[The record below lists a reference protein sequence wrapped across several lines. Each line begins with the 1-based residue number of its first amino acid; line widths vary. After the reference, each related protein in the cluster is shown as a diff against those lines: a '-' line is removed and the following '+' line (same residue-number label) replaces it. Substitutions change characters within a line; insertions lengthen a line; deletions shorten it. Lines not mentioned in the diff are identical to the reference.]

1 MKEET
6 KTVNIMLPA
15 DAPIYS
21 AKVRLTNEWN
31 ADTIFCS
38 VFTHRF
44 TQKPE
49 YNGYVMGAIAYFPN
63 TLTLEQLKEEVLKG
77 RTFIGA
83 LFFDIDFYNKVYGGV
98 TSLGIL
104 YQSSEKANLLWL
116 SKNVSRFRSVE
127 REEFLIE
134 MRDGVSND
142 VRMLQDY
149 FVLLSTFGLD
159 VDHKHNE
166 KGEDITP
173 AYGEM
178 YKEVRQR
185 IIDYDLNTLFAYKT
199 FSDPVKGERFRVIF
213 KTDVPI
219 FNWYLAHSVLLG
231 LEQIFSEYFDPACK
245 NVNRIYHGGT
255 KLIEETHQLFGTPV
269 ELDKFFRIVAQN
281 IKDKDKS
288 NYSRNLENFARQ
300 TGLVIRNNAFAIRTV
315 ELSSEEVEEL
325 RQNEIDTYNK
335 NFMKDYHF
343 EVSAD
348 THRDFFQE
356 ENLDEIIG
364 TYYIYIRQYDDFVKN
379 GKHRFYE
386 ICMSA
391 NKVKKPKKK
400 KSKVDNIEVDEEEQQ
415 EEYNFEV
422 YKQRG
427 KIESIQLKD
436 WQVVSDKCQLYRK
449 FAEGK
454 EEMQHDLLFKLSLS
468 LMYFVGGTKRFL
480 ETITNFPAYEDELK
494 KDWNGYI
501 DYNKRAGYYPANCDN
516 FCPYVGE
523 CTHIY
528 NMRDTVAP
536 RNRIYKIGEME
547 FVDITVIEQQ
557 LKEEL
562 KKFYTQKGFV
572 LYEYGEE

>member
-6 KTVNIMLPA
+6 KTVNITLPA
-15 DAPIYS
+15 VSPICSAPI
-21 AKVRLTNEWN
+21 RLTNDWN
-31 ADTIFCS
+31 RDTLFVS
-38 VFTHRF
+38 LYPQPRTE
-44 TQKPE
+44 KPTDFKIISP
-49 YNGYVMGAIAYFPN
+49 NIAKFPN
-63 TLTLEQLKEEVLKG
+63 VLAIEQLKEEVAINGKS
-77 RTFIGA
+77 
-83 LFFDIDFYNKVYGGV
+83 FFGCWFLDIDFYQQFYGGI
-98 TSLGIL
+98 TSLGIVK
-104 YQSSEKANLLWL
+104 QTIESAFLLWCRKTL
-116 SKNVSRFRSVE
+116 KYERSIEEQWNIIEKNKFNENATNR
-127 REEFLIE
+127 IE
-134 MRDGVSND
+134 
-142 VRMLQDY
+142 DY
-149 FVLLSTFGLD
+149 FVLMSTFGLD

-219 FNWYLAHSVLLG
+219 FNWYLARSVLLG

-245 NVNRIYHGGT
+245 DVNRIFHGGT
-255 KLIEETHQLFGTPV
+255 KLIEETHSLFGKPI
-269 ELDKFFRIVAQN
+269 ELDKFFRIVARN

-348 THRDFFQE
+348 IHRDFFQE

-364 TYYIYIRQYDDFVKN
+364 TYYAYIRQYDDFVKN

-386 ICMSA
+386 ICMSE

-400 KSKVDNIEVDEEEQQ
+400 KSKVDNIEADEEEQQ

-480 ETITNFPAYEDELK
+480 ETITNFPAYEEELK

-516 FCPYVGE
+516 FCPYAGE

-562 KKFYTQKGFV
+562 KKFYTQKGFC
-572 LYEYGEE
+572 LYGE